1 VPLVRIDLPA
11 SETADYAK
19 SVADVVYIT
28 MVEVLDVPEHD
39 NFQVITQHTPDTLI
53 VDPHYLGI
61 ERGPHALII
70 DITLN
75 EGRDIDL
82 KKAFFRALADA
93 LHDKVGIRQEDVVI
107 GLTDVKKENWSFGNG
122 EAQYAS

>member
-1 VPLVRIDLPA
+1 MPLVRIDLSA

-19 SVADVVYIT
+19 SVAEVVYTT
-28 MVEVLDVPEHD
+28 MVEVLDVPERD
-39 NFQVITQHTPDTLI
+39 NFQVIAQHTLDTLI
-53 VDPHYLGI
+53 IDPHYLGI

-82 KKAFFRALADA
+82 KKAFYRALTDA
-93 LHDKVGIRQEDVVI
+93 VHDKVGIRREDVVI
-107 GLTDVKKENWSFGNG
+107 GLTEVKKENWSFGNG
-122 EAQYAS
+122 EAQYVS